1 MAAACAC
8 GTRAGASGM
17 LESAVALIRDS
28 AAGTGGIETCISLF
42 DPEME

>member
-1 MAAACAC
+1 
-8 GTRAGASGM
+8 M